1 MFFTNV
7 SSIQSGVRKKKD
19 YSIFITMS
27 NFRSISVPTSQRP
40 SSSIGSG
47 TRIPIPSHLLRCERC
62 HHSDWITENDHC
74 MSGGSPQSDCSW
86 LSRDLYDSIFYS
98 ISPMVEACLCE
109 GFMTSFFRALTA
121 VVYFGMSLQ
130 PAPPD
135 WINTYGFDQVLLFP
149 PPLLEF
155 GLHYGLISPSPS
167 PVPGEK
173 LLVHN

>member
-1 MFFTNV
+1 MRKSGSRRGRGFTIFLDVKMFFTTV
-7 SSIQSGVRKKKD
+7 SSIQSGVWRKKNHLI
-19 YSIFITMS
+19 SITMS

-47 TRIPIPSHLLRCERC
+47 TRIPIPIHLLRCERC

-86 LSRDLYDSIFYS
+86 LSRDIYDSIFYS

-135 WINTYGFDQVLLFP
+135 WINTYGFDQVLLSP
-149 PPLLEF
+149 PP
-155 GLHYGLISPSPS
+155 P
-167 PVPGEK
+167 
-173 LLVHN
+173 

>member
-1 MFFTNV
+1 MFQV
-7 SSIQSGVRKKKD
+7 YSLEYGRKKN
-19 YSIFITMS
+19 YLISITMS
-27 NFRSISVPTSQRP
+27 NFRSISMPTSQRP

-47 TRIPIPSHLLRCERC
+47 TRILIPIHLLRCERC

-149 PPLLEF
+149 PPSLN
-155 GLHYGLISPSPS
+155 
-167 PVPGEK
+167 
-173 LLVHN
+173 LVYIMD